1 MTNLDEARRQY
12 LQDSFSTRLARLAAN
27 LQRLVSLLENRNADS
42 AIAALLDEC
51 RQSIEW
57 SAPDLLPHRVE
68 DAAYLVDVQ
77 RGLANWQSNWTQV
90 QSNSVQRQQ
99 LIEQAREW
107 SVEILYMSGLV
118 DE

>member
-12 LQDSFSTRLARLAAN
+12 LQDPFSIRLARLAAN
-27 LQRLVSLLENRNADS
+27 LQRIVSLLENQNFDVTEL
-42 AIAALLDEC
+42 IDEC

-77 RGLANWQSNWTQV
+77 RGLANWKSNWIQV
-90 QSNSVQRQQ
+90 QSSSGQRQQ

-107 SVEILYMSGLV
+107 SVEILYISGLV